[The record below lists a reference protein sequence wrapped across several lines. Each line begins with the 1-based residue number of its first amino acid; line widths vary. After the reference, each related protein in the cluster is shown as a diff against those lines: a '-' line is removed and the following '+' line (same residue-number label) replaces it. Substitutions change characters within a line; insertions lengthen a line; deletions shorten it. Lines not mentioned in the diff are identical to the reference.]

1 METLR
6 QRGLHVRL
14 DMARER
20 ICELKDRDEEITQ
33 KLNVMAYSHNPRT
46 RKTEAGE
53 LL

>member
-1 METLR
+1 
-6 QRGLHVRL
+6 
-14 DMARER
+14 MARER